1 MQISFPSGRNTP
13 SKKKQAPP
21 TLAISFLLDRSLVSK
36 RGNGHRGV
44 VGERQCVGLTRSS
57 GLTLDLD
64 DGAVGLGLTL
74 SLGVSLDS
82 LEEVLTRSGLL
93 DVLDSDVDSL
103 LDVSVLDLLVDDD
116 TDSRLGDVVD
126 DTSLSVV
133 DLEGHTL
140 LDGTVRL
147 NVDDISN
154 AVLSEVG
161 VQGNHTLLAE
171 VPAEGIAGARSLSVG
186 VTHLESCDLPVAG
199 GLGLVVVGWRKR
211 W

>member
-1 MQISFPSGRNTP
+1 MRSTFQRAVGKSGSSFLRQVNTEPSIWAGHSSPEVSSSTGKRHASNDVIFLVLCRTDIKRQALAMQISFPSGRNTP

-21 TLAISFLLDRSLVSK
+21 TLAISFLLDRSLVGK
-36 RGNGHRGV
+36 RSDGLRRV
-44 VGERQCVGLTRSS
+44 VGERQCVSLTGSS

-82 LEEVLTRSGLL
+82 LEEVLTRSGLR

-133 DLEGHTL
+133 DLEGHTE
-140 LDGTVRL
+140 
-147 NVDDISN
+147 I
-154 AVLSEVG
+154 
-161 VQGNHTLLAE
+161 H
-171 VPAEGIAGARSLSVG
+171 
-186 VTHLESCDLPVAG
+186 C
-199 GLGLVVVGWRKR
+199 
-211 W
+211 